1 MILVFKI
8 LRSRTILSCGFNYL
22 ERDTIAHQ
30 LGKLLRDKAFTLLA
44 QKESTVREYGR
55 YLFWKDD
62 NKGDRYKL

>member
-1 MILVFKI
+1 MKNKTSAPARFYRVVLTTWNAIQ
-8 LRSRTILSCGFNYL
+8 SRT
-22 ERDTIAHQ
+22 Q